1 MRSSTLLAMTPP
13 QSAPDGNA
21 VREHG
26 HARRA
31 RQTADRIL
39 LAAVEAFTEDGYSA
53 ATVEDIAARA
63 EVAASSVYNHFN
75 SKAGVAQA
83 LSERALGV
91 HAEYVSAAWETE
103 GSPTERLI
111 AAAGATLAFA
121 RDQPTLFQAISLSY
135 LAPLG
140 LFPSDT
146 AAAAAIAERRREQF
160 DRICAA
166 LDAAIAAEE
175 IRPLNVPATAQFLIA
190 TWAGVLTMHGGP
202 GAPVDSA
209 DALAAGL
216 RAVFEGMATS
226 DLITDEGQLRDPYQA
241 ALLRHG
247 LARQR
252 H

>member
-1 MRSSTLLAMTPP
+1 
-13 QSAPDGNA
+13 
-21 VREHG
+21 
-26 HARRA
+26 
-31 RQTADRIL
+31 L
-39 LAAVEAFTEDGYSA
+39 LAAVEAFAEDGYSA
-53 ATVEDIAARA
+53 ATIEDIAARA
-63 EVAASSVYNHFN
+63 DVAASSVYNHFN

-83 LSERALGV
+83 LSERALRV
-91 HAEYVSAAWETE
+91 HSEYVSAAWAIE

-135 LAPLG
+135 LGPLG

-166 LDAAIAAEE
+166 LGAAIDAGE
-175 IRPLNVPATAQFLIA
+175 IRPLDVPATAQFLIA
-190 TWAGVLTMHGGP
+190 TWAGVLTMHSGP

-216 RAVFEGMATS
+216 RAVFEGLAANEM
-226 DLITDEGQLRDPYQA
+226 LTDERQLRDPYQA
-241 ALLRHG
+241 ALIRHG
-247 LARQR
+247 LATERR
-252 H
+252 